1 MGRLFGTDGAR
12 GIAVTE
18 LTCELAMNIGRAAA
32 IVLTKQKTHKGKARI
47 LIGKDTRISSDIL
60 ESALIAG
67 ITSVGADVELLGVVP
82 TPAVAYLVRYY
93 EADAGVM
100 ISASHNS
107 VEYNG
112 IKLFSSTGFKL
123 PDEVENEIEALIL
136 DTPEKMTLVDGSDV
150 GRGRTMY
157 GAVSEYNEHIQSTVG
172 GKFQGLL
179 VAIDCANGSASA
191 TAESLFYKFGAEFVY
206 INNEPD
212 GLNINDKCGS
222 THMEQLVEL
231 VKKRG
236 CDVGFAFDGDADR
249 MLAVDNEG
257 NVVDGDQVIAL
268 CAKYMKSVGTLK
280 KDTAVVT
287 VMSNMGFFRFCD
299 DNGMYCEKTKVGD
312 RYVLENMLENGYS
325 IGGEQSGHVIFLD
338 YATTGGG
345 QVSALQ
351 VLKVIKNTGKT
362 LKELAG
368 EMEIFPQV
376 LINVKVSKYGRV
388 RFTSDI
394 EIKNAIKRAENDL
407 GNDGRVLVRVSGT
420 EPLVRVMLEGK
431 DKAKIQSLGEAIAD
445 VVRERL
451 V

>member
-12 GIAVTE
+12 GVAITE
-18 LTCELAMNIGRAAA
+18 LTCELAMQIGRAAA
-32 IVLTKQKTHKGKARI
+32 MVLTKETNHKAKI
-47 LIGKDTRISSDIL
+47 IIGKDTRISGDIL
-60 ESALIAG
+60 ESALVAG
-67 ITSVGADVELLGVVP
+67 ICSVGADAHILGVVP
-82 TPAVAYLVRYY
+82 TPAVAMLVKKYN
-93 EADAGVM
+93 ADAGVM

-107 VEYNG
+107 VEFNG
-112 IKLFSSTGFKL
+112 IKLFSGTGFKL
-123 PDEVENEIEALIL
+123 SDEIENEIEALIL
-136 DTPEKMTLVDGSDV
+136 DTPEKIELKDGCDIGHV
-150 GRGRTMY
+150 YYEKDAAWDYIRYVMK
-157 GAVSEYNEHIQSTVG
+157 TVQTDFNG
-172 GKFQGLL
+172 IR
-179 VAIDCANGSASA
+179 VALDCANGSASVCA
-191 TAESLFYKFGAEFVY
+191 QRIFEGLGAKC
-206 INNEPD
+206 IMLNDKPD
-212 GLNINDKCGS
+212 GTNINKDCGS
-222 THMEQLVEL
+222 THIEGLQKAV
-231 VKKRG
+231 VDNH
-236 CDVGFAFDGDADR
+236 CDIGLAFDGDADR

-338 YATTGGG
+338 YATTGDG

-394 EIKNAIKRAENDL
+394 EIKNAIKRAENEL